1 MKKLI
6 LATALFCS
14 VATFAQ
20 KDELKTLKKIY
31 AKETISDK
39 DLEAYKAALNSL
51 ESLAKEES
59 DVVYAKFYK
68 TMYPTVEL
76 FAKGDKATIQDKIK
90 LYNPQFITEY
100 GKVIDETI
108 AYEAKTGKKVYTDD
122 LVQEKQSFKNELTTV
137 ANSLYNNKQYK
148 EASTFFYGMYLFD
161 PKNEGGSLEN
171 AAITAVQGQDYV
183 RAEKLYEELLNSD
196 YMKNGIVYYAVNVAT
211 GQEETM
217 PNRDT
222 RVKMIA
228 LKTYEKPRDEKV
240 SNKLPDTYKML
251 ASLADHNK
259 NTAKAKE
266 YYAKAIELNPADV
279 ELKTSA
285 ARIYFNEAYE
295 LLKDDQTL
303 VDEINNNRANK
314 AKYDELMEKRKAV
327 FTKTIPLFEKAYSLD
342 ATDKNTKAL
351 LKMAY
356 EITGQKEKAEKVK

>member
-1 MKKLI
+1 MKRLI
-6 LATALFCS
+6 LATTFFCS

-20 KDELKTLKKIY
+20 KEELKTLKKIY
-31 AKETISDK
+31 GKEIISDK
-39 DLEAYKAALNSL
+39 DLDAYKTALTSL
-51 ESLAKEES
+51 ESLAKEEN
-59 DVVYAKFYK
+59 DLVYAKFYK
-68 TMYPTVEL
+68 TMYPTLEL
-76 FAKGDKATIQDKIK
+76 YSKGEKATLQDQIK

-122 LVQEKQSFKNELTTV
+122 LVEEKQSFKNQLSTI
-137 ANSLYNNKQYK
+137 ANTAYNNKKYK
-148 EASTFFYGMYLFD
+148 EASSFFYGLYLFD
-161 PKNEGGSLEN
+161 PKNEGNSLEN
-171 AAITAVQGQDYV
+171 AAITAVQGEDYAK
-183 RAEKLYEELLNSD
+183 AEKLYEEFLNSD
-196 YMKNGIVYYAVNVAT
+196 YLKNGIVYYATNKAS

-228 LKTYEKPRDEKV
+228 MGTHEKPRDEKV

-259 NTAKAKE
+259 NTAKVKE
-266 YYAKAIELNPADV
+266 YYTKAIELNPTDA

-285 ARIYFNEAYE
+285 ARVYFNEAYE

-327 FTKTIPLFEKAYSLD
+327 FAKTVPLFEKAYGLNAAD
-342 ATDKNTKAL
+342 ANTKAL

-356 EITGQKEKAEKVK
+356 EVTGQKEKAEKVK